1 MERIERERKLE
12 AGKEVIELR
21 EKLEFA
27 GSRAKAEGRGARR
40 CCTPHGIRKTGYFI
54 G

>member
-27 GSRAKAEGRGARR
+27 GQLEAELKRKAEEHVDVVLRME
-40 CCTPHGIRKTGYFI
+40 
-54 G
+54 